1 LSRAEVGRRMDV
13 DALLDALAGA
23 LVAFLLIDTLQ

>member
-1 LSRAEVGRRMDV
+1 MDV

-23 LVAFLLIDTLQ
+23 LVAFLLIVTLQ

>member
-1 LSRAEVGRRMDV
+1 MDV